1 MTTGELPKDP
11 RQECAPWL
19 RDSRGAW
26 DTAVRAWLAD
36 VGGHSLGALKAV
48 EIVKERPWSAVYRVT
63 FDTAVA
69 YFKACATAGRH
80 ELPLLHWLGQQR
92 HPGMPDLLAA
102 DMRQH
107 WMLLADSGR
116 LLQEVLSD
124 ADQVTVFPDLLAQYA
139 DVQVATIEQV
149 DGLLALGVPDRRVE
163 RVPALLERL
172 LAGDAAWVGR
182 GAQEAATLRARARQ
196 LLPQLRETCAALGG
210 TPYAAALDHG
220 DLHRGNVAVRDG
232 RCPPGCTLIDWG
244 DACVTHPFTS
254 LLVPLETT
262 LQHVSP
268 SEAPRWAGYLRDAY
282 LEPWQ
287 RFGSRRQLLAD
298 VERALWLGQVIRALN
313 MDHMFRGA
321 PQAMLNR
328 WRPLIFE
335 RLARWCRHYDESWTY
350 ASVHRA

>member
-1 MTTGELPKDP
+1 MTKGDLAADL
-11 RQECAPWL
+11 RQAYAPWL
-19 RDSRGAW
+19 RASRGAW
-26 DTAVRAWLAD
+26 DAAVHAWLAD
-36 VGGHSLGALKAV
+36 VGGRVLGTLKAV
-48 EIVKERPWSAVYRVT
+48 EMVKERPWSAVYRAT
-63 FDTAVA
+63 FETAVA
-69 YFKACATAGRH
+69 YFKACATAGRY
-80 ELPLLHWLGQQR
+80 ELPLLRRLGQQR
-92 HPGMPDLLAA
+92 YLSVPHVLALDA
-102 DMRQH
+102 ERH

-124 ADQVTVFPDLLAQYA
+124 ADQVTVFPGLLAQYA
-139 DVQVATIEQV
+139 DVQVASVEQI

-172 LAGDAAWVGR
+172 LAGDAAWVR
-182 GAQEAATLRARARQ
+182 AGAQEAAGLRARARQ
-196 LLPQLRETCAALGG
+196 LLPHLRETCAVLGG
-210 TPYAAALDHG
+210 TPYATALDHG
-220 DLHRGNVAVRDG
+220 DLHRGNVTVRDG
-232 RCPPGCTLIDWG
+232 RCAPGCTLIDWG

-282 LEPWQ
+282 LEPWE
-287 RFGSRRQLLAD
+287 RFGSRRELLAD

-321 PQAMLNR
+321 PQAMLDR